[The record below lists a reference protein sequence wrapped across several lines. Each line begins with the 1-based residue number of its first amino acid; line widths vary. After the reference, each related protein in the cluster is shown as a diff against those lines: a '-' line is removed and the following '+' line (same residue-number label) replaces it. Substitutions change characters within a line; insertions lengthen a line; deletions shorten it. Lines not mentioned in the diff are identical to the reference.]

1 LLQRRSP
8 QEEGV
13 SLSVSTLADYV
24 GHCTILLQRI
34 IDLIEAHVLSGQ
46 RIHHDDTTVPV
57 IAAGKTITGRI
68 WASLRDDRPFGGSDP
83 PGVMFYY
90 SRDRSGVHPAK
101 QLAGYTGIL
110 QADAYPGYDALYQA
124 NREPGPITEAA
135 CWAHA
140 RRPFYKDA
148 QTGKSPIAVTVVAKM
163 DAIFA
168 AERQINGH
176 SAAERLAYRTV
187 HAAPLVAELET
198 WLRATYDKLSRK
210 SDLAKAINYMLCRW
224 DSFTRFLHDG
234 QICMTN
240 NAAERMLRT
249 VAIGRRNWT
258 FAGSDRGGQ
267 RAAAMYTLIQTC
279 RLNNVDPHAWLAD
292 VIARM
297 PDHPQTRI
305 EELLPW
311 NWIPTGQTIKIKQ
324 AA

>member
-1 LLQRRSP
+1 
-8 QEEGV
+8 
-13 SLSVSTLADYV
+13 
-24 GHCTILLQRI
+24 
-34 IDLIEAHVLSGQ
+34 
-46 RIHHDDTTVPV
+46 
-57 IAAGKTITGRI
+57 
-68 WASLRDDRPFGGSDP
+68 
-83 PGVMFYY
+83 
-90 SRDRSGVHPAK
+90 
-101 QLAGYTGIL
+101 
-110 QADAYPGYDALYQA
+110 
-124 NREPGPITEAA
+124 
-135 CWAHA
+135 
-140 RRPFYKDA
+140 
-148 QTGKSPIAVTVVAKM
+148 M

-198 WLRATYDKLSRK
+198 CLRATYDKLSRK

-234 QICMTN
+234 RICMTN

>member
-1 LLQRRSP
+1 
-8 QEEGV
+8 
-13 SLSVSTLADYV
+13 
-24 GHCTILLQRI
+24 
-34 IDLIEAHVLSGQ
+34 
-46 RIHHDDTTVPV
+46 
-57 IAAGKTITGRI
+57 
-68 WASLRDDRPFGGSDP
+68 
-83 PGVMFYY
+83 MFYY

-101 QLAGYTGIL
+101 QLAGYTGVL
-110 QADAYPGYDALYQA
+110 QADAYPGYDALYKA
-124 NREPGPITEAA
+124 NREPGPIAEAA

-148 QTGKSPIAVTVVAKM
+148 QTGKSPIAITAVAKM

-168 AERQINGH
+168 AEREINRH
-176 SAAERLAYRTV
+176 SAAGRLAYRAV
-187 HAAPLVAELET
+187 HAAPLVAQLET

-234 QICMTN
+234 RICMTN

-279 RLNNVDPHAWLAD
+279 RLNPDLSPQQRRSPRLARRRHRQNAGSSTDPHRRTAPLELDTNRPNHQDQASRLSLAR
-292 VIARM
+292 ARQIYAQLSS
-297 PDHPQTRI
+297 PNGY
-305 EELLPW
+305 LFC
-311 NWIPTGQTIKIKQ
+311 NGIPVSPSRLSRQES
-324 AA
+324 